1 MFNEKTEQI
10 AQENAKKPLS
20 KRAKFNVA
28 TIFTAV
34 LIIAAVIVT
43 NLLIGAIS
51 TRVDTRI
58 DLTSD
63 KILEFS
69 TETKEVLKN
78 LEQEV
83 NIYSLIPEILPVAE
97 GAHASIGEAGDMINQ
112 ILEKYSQMSKF
123 VNYKRIDT
131 TKNPEFLQ
139 KYEGL
144 TVDEYSIIFESGKN
158 TKAVSIN
165 DVVGVNYSEAVGT
178 VMTQS
183 LTAEHKFTNA
193 IVTVSNTNS
202 VKVGVVGGH
211 GEMDFQTVKTNLLDS
226 ENYESVEVNLLD
238 GDVPQDINLLIIMSP
253 TKDFSTEEIKVLD
266 KYFDKGGNVQLMLD
280 YTNEKTP
287 VLDSYLKEWGITVYN
302 GYVVEEDQSKIYG
315 NTPVL
320 IYPDINES
328 PVTKDLIAGNF
339 RVLYPQARG
348 MKIETADHV
357 EVMPLLTSSKD
368 SYIKVDF
375 ENVEKSSNDIEGP
388 SVVAALLA
396 RYGENG
402 NPKFVVMGG
411 TGLFAGTQYSA
422 ANMDFYYNSISYM
435 TGNES
440 SIYIRPKDISPNV
453 LLLTQQQGLTIA
465 AITVVL
471 IPVLILIAGFVI
483 WIKRRH
489 L

>member
-1 MFNEKTEQI
+1 MFKGKSEQI
-10 AQENAKKPLS
+10 EQANAKKPLS
-20 KRAKFNVA
+20 QRTKFNVA

-34 LIIAAVIVT
+34 LIIAAVVVT
-43 NLLIGAIS
+43 NLLIGAVA
-51 TRVDTRI
+51 TRIDTKI

-63 KILEFS
+63 KILDFS
-69 TETKEVLKN
+69 DETKNVLKN

-83 NIYSLIPEILPVAE
+83 NIYSLIPEILPLAE
-97 GAHASIGEAGDMINQ
+97 GAHASIGEASDMVHQ

-144 TVDEYSIIFESGKN
+144 AIDEFSIIFECGKN
-158 TKAVSIN
+158 TKSVNIN
-165 DVVGVNYSEAVGT
+165 DIIGVNYSEAVGT

-193 IVTVSNTNS
+193 IVNVSNTNS
-202 VKVGVVGGH
+202 IKVGVVSGH
-211 GEMDFQTVKTNLLDS
+211 GETAFETIKANLLEP
-226 ENYESVEVNLLD
+226 ENYASVEVNLLN
-238 GDVPQDINLLIIMSP
+238 GDVPEDVNLLVIMSP
-253 TKDFSTEEIKVLD
+253 VKDFSSEEIKVLD
-266 KYFDKGGNVQLMLD
+266 KYFDQGGNVQLLLD
-280 YTNEKTP
+280 FTNEKTP
-287 VLDSYLKEWGITVYN
+287 VLDSYLKEWGITAYN
-302 GYVVEEDQSKIYG
+302 GYVVEQDQSKVNG
-315 NTPVL
+315 GTPVN
-320 IYPDINES
+320 IYPDINEN
-328 PVTKDLIAGNF
+328 PITNDLIEGNY

-348 MKIETADHV
+348 MKIETTNHV
-357 EVMPLLTSSKD
+357 EFHPLLTSSND

-375 ENVEKSSNDIEGP
+375 ESMEKSSNDIEGP
-388 SVVAALLA
+388 AVVAAILA

-411 TGLFAGTQYSA
+411 TGIFAGTQYSA

-465 AITVVL
+465 AVTVVL
-471 IPVLILIAGFVI
+471 IPVLILVAGFII